1 MKKKRGIAIYRG
13 LFAVLTNKD
22 FLRRINLK
30 KKTVIA
36 FLEKEYWLEA
46 IDDIIDSQEISCQ
59 RVLFYCEKI
68 LSSLAKEV
76 PEEGWLTY
84 IFRYLIKGIYP
95 HRNDII
101 LNTNERQSVS
111 FYLEVLRFFL
121 NYERENVP
129 FGLHK
134 DFAFATGEEMEN
146 SPYELQYAR
155 FLDCFDKQYI
165 YEIMRI
171 GREVTPFDA
180 LAHVAGVHY
189 IAMHIGRQLAMADVP
204 VDLGLISGA
213 AAGHDLGKYGC
224 KDNEVKRIPYL
235 HYYYTDIW
243 FNNNDLSDIGH
254 IAANHSTWDLEL
266 ENLPVE
272 SLILIYADF
281 RVKSKGFENGK
292 EIMGM
297 YSLEDSFRVILDK
310 LDNVDKAKENR
321 YRHVY
326 SRLEDFEQYM
336 HSIGVNTDLTKDTLS
351 EVFHK
356 ELALLDTNET
366 VDVFKNIAVDHNI
379 RLMHRLSREA
389 SFGAI
394 LETARSAR
402 DWKNSRAY
410 LNIFSEYF
418 TYMNQKQKQMSI
430 SFLYELM
437 VHREGDIRRQAGDL
451 LGNMIAHY
459 DIAYTKELPPDVNIV
474 LDEVTSFDM
483 WEKYLYMIINPDHK
497 MIDRHRRWLGY
508 GLKRVVTSL
517 LENCKEEV
525 RGKYIA
531 SFLEYFKSKDWGEDT
546 AFILIDTLPSI
557 PQGLLNEEE
566 QGILLSFMENYAAQ
580 QSLEIRAAI
589 LLNLKDMAADYLKNH
604 KLVESVIRI
613 VERVTIKGNVS
624 LEFLLYMIGEAYG
637 IKDVIRGVSFRRIF
651 EDDRVVSDIFLENL
665 KSATPWKIKI
675 INIELLYERIHLG
688 LSMPKLHVATHL
700 SNLLKISEQV
710 TVRHFAGETL
720 VKLAPLLSWDQRNE
734 VAIELIKG
742 LEIGEFEFSKYI
754 PQYLGEYVMYLHP
767 KELNEFLL
775 EICRLQC
782 STNERIA
789 SVALDT
795 LGVMVRHYEKYSARF
810 PEYIAIY
817 EERKK
822 KIMGMILRGFA
833 TYQTNVNREAFWVV
847 GHELFG
853 SNGLT
858 LREKKNIFAF
868 ISKKLVTMT
877 DKAEDSELGFF
888 NDTASWNAIYRFI
901 SHYLF
906 TKGSFSFQEP
916 NKVAFFP
923 GSFDPFSLGHKEI
936 AKEIRDL
943 GFIVYLAIDEFSWS
957 KKTQPHM
964 VRRRIIHMSV
974 ANEENIYLF
983 PENVP
988 VNIANP
994 EDLKRLRELFPGKEV
1009 YMVAGSDVVQN
1020 ASSYKIEP
1028 VEDSIQTFPHI
1039 LFLRETGDDTVQQK
1053 KNTYESIQNEVLELK
1068 LPTHFEDVSSTRI
1081 RENIDH
1087 NRDITNLIDTV
1098 AQNYIYENSL
1108 YLREPQYKQLLE
1120 TKAVEVSHF
1129 SDVEE
1134 AEGVIFGSTIPS
1146 EMVNHLLDALHSEGS
1161 GMTVVFDKFGRGK
1174 PDGIMVYRH
1183 ISTTEL
1189 YSEFENIDTASYI
1202 RENTSGKIIMFEA
1215 CYIRENSKI
1224 DDLEQIL
1231 FTESIAKALK
1241 EDYTYGVFSLRS
1253 GFVSETIQDVLERQG
1268 FLKLIS
1274 NTTRDIYVVDMKSP
1288 ITLYHNL
1295 QTAIKEPFNSNERVL
1310 KTIQETHH
1318 RFQRALTKLNPGEL
1332 VISFDAGMMH
1342 NRLIELITKANGVPK
1357 EPTAIRTLGPNMCVP
1372 FGKILKGIV
1381 IPNTVTKVLHTEK
1394 EFDREIKSFKIKE
1407 FPQYLPLDCQVRMIK
1422 SFRRPVILVDDLL
1435 HKGYRIRELNPLFQE
1450 EAVDIDRMVVGVLS
1464 GRGRDLMEIQGRQV
1478 ESAYFVPCL
1487 KAWFVESTMY
1497 PFIGGD
1503 GVEQLRG
1510 RNSNMI
1516 DSVNLILPYVMP
1528 GFIQDA
1534 SKEAIYDLSMTCL
1547 QNSRDILRTLEMEY
1561 QRAFERSLTLD
1572 RLSEVVISPR
1582 CPDNGSS
1589 IRYDTH
1595 LPASVYLENDIER
1608 LVRLKHL
1615 VK

>member
-1 MKKKRGIAIYRG
+1 MKKKRGAAIYKG
-13 LFAVLTNKD
+13 LFTALTNKD
-22 FLRRINLK
+22 FLRKTLIK
-30 KKTVIA
+30 KKTMIS
-36 FLEKEYWLEA
+36 FLDKEYWLEA
-46 IDDIIDSQEISCQ
+46 IGEIIKDEEISCQ
-59 RVLFYCEKI
+59 KVLSYCEKA
-68 LSSLAKEV
+68 LTALAREV
-76 PEEGWLTY
+76 PKEGWLTY
-84 IFRYLIKGIYP
+84 CFRFLIKEIYP
-95 HRNDII
+95 HRNDIV
-101 LNTNERQSVS
+101 LETNERRAVL
-111 FYLEVLRFFL
+111 FYLEVLRVFL
-121 NYERENVP
+121 VCERENLP
-129 FGLHK
+129 FGIHR
-134 DFAFATGEEMEN
+134 DFAFATAEEMEN
-146 SPYELQYAR
+146 SPYETQYER
-155 FLDCFDKQYI
+155 FIRCFQEQYV

-171 GREVTPFDA
+171 GREATPFDT

-189 IAMHIGRQLAMADVP
+189 ISMHIGRQLAKAKIP

-213 AAGHDLGKYGC
+213 AAGHDIGKYGC

-235 HYYYTDIW
+235 HYYYTDVW
-243 FNNNDLSDIGH
+243 FKDNNLSDIGH

-297 YSLEDSFRVILDK
+297 YSLEESFRVILDK
-310 LDNVDKAKENR
+310 LDNVDQAKENR

-326 SRLEDFEQYM
+326 SRLMDFEQYM
-336 HSIGVNTDLTKDTLS
+336 HSIGVNTDLTQDTLS
-351 EVFHK
+351 EVCHK
-356 ELALLDTNET
+356 ELALLDINEM

-379 RLMHRLSREA
+379 RLMHKLSREA
-389 SFGAI
+389 SFGVI

-451 LGNMIAHY
+451 LGNMIARY
-459 DIAYTKELPPDVNIV
+459 DIEYGKELPADVDIV
-474 LDEVTSFDM
+474 LDEVSSFDM
-483 WEKYLYMIINPDHK
+483 WEKYLHMIIIPDHK

-517 LENCKEEV
+517 LENCKEEA
-525 RGKYIA
+525 RDKYIA
-531 SFLEYFKSKDWGEDT
+531 SVLDYYRTTDWTDDT
-546 AFILIDTLPSI
+546 AFILIDTLPSV
-557 PQGLLNEEE
+557 PQSLLGEEE
-566 QGILLSFMENYAAQ
+566 QEILLSFMLKYAHND
-580 QSLEIRAAI
+580 SLEIRAAI
-589 LLNLKDMAADYLKNH
+589 LQNLKDMSGDFSKNSTQIDC
-604 KLVESVIRI
+604 VMQI

-637 IKDVIRGVSFRRIF
+637 IKDSIRGVSFHRIF
-651 EDDRVVSDIFLENL
+651 EDERVVSDIFLENL

-675 INIELLYERIHLG
+675 VNMELLYERIRLG
-688 LSMPKLHVATHL
+688 ITMPKLHVATHL
-700 SNLLKISEQV
+700 SNLLKVSEQV

-734 VAIELIKG
+734 VAIELTKG
-742 LEIGEFEFSKYI
+742 LEVGEFEFSKYI

-775 EICRLQC
+775 DIHRLQC

-810 PEYIAIY
+810 PEYISIY

-822 KIMGMILRGFA
+822 KILGMILSGFA
-833 TYQTNVNREAFWVV
+833 SYHTNVNREAFWVV

-853 SNGLT
+853 NNELT

-868 ISKKLVTMT
+868 ISKKLVTLT
-877 DKAEDSELGFF
+877 EKVENSELGFF
-888 NDTASWNAIYRFI
+888 NDTAGWNAIYRFI

-906 TKGSFSFQEP
+906 IKGSFSFKEP

-964 VRRRIIHMSV
+964 VRRRIINMSV

-994 EDLKRLRELFPGKEV
+994 EDLKRLRDLFPGKEV

-1039 LFLRETGDDTVQQK
+1039 LFLRETDDEVEEK
-1053 KNTYESIQNEVLELK
+1053 GKNSYDSIQNEVLELK

-1087 NRDITNLIDTV
+1087 NRDISNLIDTV

-1120 TKAVEVSHF
+1120 TKAVEISHY
-1129 SDVEE
+1129 SQVEE
-1134 AEGVIFGSTIPS
+1134 AEGVIFGSSIHPEAVTA
-1146 EMVNHLLDALHSEGS
+1146 LLDALHRPGS
-1161 GMTVVFDKFGRGK
+1161 GMTVVFDKFGWGK

-1183 ISTTEL
+1183 IATSEL
-1189 YSEFENIDTASYI
+1189 YSEFENIDTASYV
-1202 RENTSGKIIMFEA
+1202 RENTSGKIILFEA
-1215 CYIRENSKI
+1215 CYTRDNSKI
-1224 DDLEQIL
+1224 TDLEQIL
-1231 FTESIAKALK
+1231 ITESIAKALK

-1253 GFVSETIQDVLERQG
+1253 GVITEKVRDVLERQG
-1268 FLKLIS
+1268 FLKLLK
-1274 NTTRDIYVVDMKSP
+1274 NTGRDIYVVDMKSP
-1288 ITLYHNL
+1288 ITLYHNI

-1310 KTIQETHH
+1310 KTIQETHY
-1318 RFQRALTKLNPGEL
+1318 RFQRALTKLRPGEL

-1357 EPTAIRTLGPNMCVP
+1357 EPTYKRSLGPNMCVP
-1372 FGKILKGIV
+1372 FGKILKGII

-1435 HKGYRIRELNPLFQE
+1435 HKGYRIRELNPLFEE
-1450 EAVDIDRMVVGVLS
+1450 EAVSIDRIVVGVLS

-1478 ESAYFVPCL
+1478 ESAYFIPCL
-1487 KAWFVESTMY
+1487 KAWFVETSMY

-1503 GVEQLRG
+1503 GVEKLRG
-1510 RNSNMI
+1510 KVSNMI

-1528 GFIQDA
+1528 GFIAGA

-1547 QNSRDILRTLEMEY
+1547 QNSRDILQALEMEY

-1572 RLSEVVISPR
+1572 RLNEVVISPR
-1582 CPDNGSS
+1582 CPDHGSS
-1589 IRYDTH
+1589 IKYDYH
-1595 LPASVYLENDIER
+1595 LPASVYVENDIER